1 MRPPLV
7 FVLAVAGG
15 CGGAGEER
23 ETTVESEAHWSE
35 LERKAAEQ
43 GVVPVIVTLSLDYVP
58 EGELPP
64 AERDEQQRRIAE
76 EQRALLDEL
85 AGTRVENVTTFAPV
99 PQITMSVGVDAIA
112 VLRASPRVEAVG
124 EDVPLPSSG

>member
-23 ETTVESEAHWSE
+23 ETTAESEAHWSE
-35 LERKAAEQ
+35 LERAAAEQ
-43 GVVPVIVTLSLDYVP
+43 GAVPVIVTLRLDYVP

-64 AERDEQQRRIAE
+64 AEREDQQRRIAE
-76 EQRALLDEL
+76 EQQALLDEL
-85 AGTRVENVTTFAPV
+85 AGTQVENVTTFAPV
-99 PQITMSVGVDAIA
+99 PQITMSVGVDALEA
-112 VLRASPRVEAVG
+112 LRASSRVEAVVR
-124 EDVPLPSSG
+124 DMPLPST